1 MMSTAAGIGIALVP
15 MVLIVGML
23 LLATRI
29 QRARAEAVAHQI
41 GVTDAIHRR
50 FGPVVAPVVER
61 RRGGRWRAVIPVP
74 FSQPDVVAG
83 VVELAERTLAEAS
96 GGRAGLEILLIA
108 QPASASRARRYAWRR
123 NAQQRRGAP
132 RAASHAVPLT
142 CFRRP

>member
-1 MMSTAAGIGIALVP
+1 MLIAAVGMGVALVP
-15 MVLIVGML
+15 VILIVGML

-29 QRARAEAVAHQI
+29 QRARAEAVARQI

-83 VVELAERTLAEAS
+83 VVDLAERTLAEADGS
-96 GGRAGLEILLIA
+96 GRAGVEILLIA
-108 QPASASRARRYAWRR
+108 QPAAAPLSRRCGRHPIS
-123 NAQQRRGAP
+123 QQRGGAP
-132 RAASHAVPLT
+132 LAA
-142 CFRRP
+142 